1 MNRLIFILILLL
13 VNVQL
18 FAESNKDSLRV
29 ESLLRNS
36 ESFLTVN
43 ADSSLTYATIALQLC
58 EQNKLNSLLIKS
70 KFLIGKNLQNKGKH
84 QEALDVYIPLQLQLL
99 QNDKKDTLELK
110 LYTEIANCYGD
121 LKKTVKALE
130 YLFLVTSVLEKDV
143 KSKAN
148 DYLLANVYTSIA
160 ISYGKSGRH
169 EQAAGFV
176 KKNIEIYARHN
187 DKSNLVKDYNNLG
200 YTYFRLGR
208 FDEAEDNLLKGYA
221 LNEQDGSINESLGEL
236 YQGIGELEK
245 ALLHAAVAY
254 NEARKSKRDG
264 MIAFRKNLILTNIE
278 VTEAKENLKENTQRA
293 NDSARKKIV
302 SSSPEKEPQ
311 SEYLI
316 YFIGLL
322 ILSNIIF
329 LVLYLKK

>member
-1 MNRLIFILILLL
+1 LLL

-18 FAESNKDSLRV
+18 FAENKKDSLRV

-110 LYTEIANCYGD
+110 LYTEIANCYRD

-169 EQAAGFV
+169 EQAADFV
-176 KKNIEIYARHN
+176 KKNIEIYARHS

-200 YTYFRLGR
+200 YTYFKLERY
-208 FDEAEDNLLKGYA
+208 DEAQENLLKGYA

-236 YQGIGELEK
+236 YQEIGQIEK

-293 NDSARKKIV
+293 NDSARKTIV

-329 LVLYLKK
+329 LVLYFKK

>member
-18 FAESNKDSLRV
+18 FAKNKKDSLRV

-84 QEALDVYIPLQLQLL
+84 QEALDVYIPLQLQLI
-99 QNDKKDTLELK
+99 QNDKKEILELE
-110 LYTEIANCYGD
+110 LYTEIANCYRD

-130 YLFLVTSVLEKDV
+130 YLFLVTSVLEKD
-143 KSKAN
+143 
-148 DYLLANVYTSIA
+148 
-160 ISYGKSGRH
+160 

-293 NDSARKKIV
+293 NDSGRKKIV

>member
-1 MNRLIFILILLL
+1 MNRLIYILILLL

-29 ESLLRNS
+29 ESLLRSS
-36 ESFLTVN
+36 ESFFTVN

-84 QEALDVYIPLQLQLL
+84 QEALDVYIPLQLQLI
-99 QNDKKDTLELK
+99 QNDKKEILELE
-110 LYTEIANCYGD
+110 LYTEIADCYSD

-143 KSKAN
+143 KSKSN

-169 EQAAGFV
+169 EQAADFV

-208 FDEAEDNLLKGYA
+208 FDEAEENLLKGYA

-245 ALLHAAVAY
+245 ALLHAAVSY

-264 MIAFRKNLILTNIE
+264 LIAFRKNLILTNIE

-293 NDSARKKIV
+293 NDSARKTIA

-329 LVLYLKK
+329 LVLYIKK